1 LQPAARVFAGLE
13 GVNLH
18 VASEAPVARDY
29 EASEMQLLL
38 EEVCCDLSR
47 FEHLTRDGLRPEQVE
62 IRREHYLGPPQRF
75 ADIRVAP
82 VGQPHYFIE
91 IKTGSSDEAV
101 VSSLL
106 RKYAQPTAE
115 IAQANRLVV
124 VIDRERR
131 PNWPR
136 AHQELIEK
144 LPPTLQLEIWD
155 RATMLEMMQRHF
167 RIEVRELSL
176 EVLLDI
182 RQAIDVAKGY
192 YAFGGPSPE
201 EYVHDPLQ
209 ASLLWHFSFWQL
221 RQLRELHNLSP
232 RNMMRPGIYRGVA
245 VILADLSSFSSF
257 VRDTPYPEIIRA
269 SLTSFYSKTRDQI
282 VNSGGVLSQFVGD
295 EVVGIFG
302 LPQKE
307 PGFVRCAYEAAQ
319 AMLDI
324 GLSVSSSWQ
333 QQIDRVQATSGLH
346 IGMAIG
352 DLQVVSLR
360 PFSRMHMGVIGD
372 CVNVAARLMSV
383 AGSGE
388 IVVTNSFHQQLEE
401 CQRQDFHEIDAVEAK
416 NVGRIKAWKAAV
428 HRE

>member
-1 LQPAARVFAGLE
+1 M
-13 GVNLH
+13 
-18 VASEAPVARDY
+18 ASELSSTRDY
-29 EASEMQLLL
+29 EASEIRLLL
-38 EEVCCDLSR
+38 EEVCCDLCR
-47 FEHLTRDGLRPEQVE
+47 FEHLTRDDLRPEQVE
-62 IRREHYLGPPQRF
+62 IRREHYLGPPQMF

-82 VGQPHYFIE
+82 AGQPHYFVE
-91 IKTGSSDEAV
+91 IKVGYSDDAA

-106 RKYAQPTAE
+106 RKYGQPTSE
-115 IAQANRLVV
+115 TAQANRLVL
-124 VIDRERR
+124 VIDRDRL
-131 PNWPR
+131 PDWPR
-136 AHQELIEK
+136 THQELIEK
-144 LPPTLQLEIWD
+144 LPPTLKLEIWD
-155 RATMLEMMQRHF
+155 RAIMLEMMARHF

-182 RQAIDVAKGY
+182 RQAIDAAKGY

-201 EYVHDPLQ
+201 EYVHDPLK
-209 ASLLWHFSFWQL
+209 ATLLWHFSFWQL

-257 VRDTPYPEIIRA
+257 VRDTPHPEIIRA

-307 PGFVRCAYEAAQ
+307 PGFVRSAYEAAN

-324 GLSVSSSWQ
+324 GLSVSNSWQ
-333 QQIDRVQATSGLH
+333 QQIDRVQASSGVH

-383 AGSGE
+383 AGSGD
-388 IVVTNSFHQQLEE
+388 IVVTNSFYQQLEE
-401 CQRQDFHEIDAVEAK
+401 CQRQDFQELEAVEAK
-416 NVGRIKAWKAAV
+416 NVGRIKAWKAAIR
-428 HRE
+428 RE